1 MKAPQEI
8 RDEIVAKCSVV
19 LRVDYPLPDE
29 IAEEHES
36 AEILAEKLAH
46 FDYSDAS
53 AEEVRI
59 DKSKSK
65 KQTAVRYDNPT
76 LNTNATPLLSLR
88 RTSFR

>member
-1 MKAPQEI
+1 
-8 RDEIVAKCSVV
+8 V

-53 AEEVRI
+53 AEEVRTYKK
-59 DKSKSK
+59 KSTHS
-65 KQTAVRYDNPT
+65 TFTR
-76 LNTNATPLLSLR
+76 
-88 RTSFR
+88 